1 MLPQLKFGSCPPGEN
16 KRLVFTPE
24 ECDADTICPFS
35 SGKLVY
41 ERIFSMCVDN
51 RGVLP
56 GNVTAVPRLSFCS
69 GVRIRFMSHQRL
81 VRPDIKFFISGGL
94 KLKETLFQISNHLSL
109 LKTLEDFQIAH
120 RGIWASNV
128 TVHE

>member
-1 MLPQLKFGSCPPGEN
+1 M
-16 KRLVFTPE
+16 
-24 ECDADTICPFS
+24 
-35 SGKLVY
+35 Y

-56 GNVTAVPRLSFCS
+56 GNVTAVPRLSFGS
-69 GVRIRFMSHQRL
+69 GVRIRFISHQCL
-81 VRPDIKFFISGGL
+81 VRPDIKVFISGGL
-94 KLKETLFQISNHLSL
+94 KVKDTLFQISNHLSL
-109 LKTLEDFQIAH
+109 LKTLEDFQIAR